1 MAVIVNLRP
10 RGYRKHPEVMKV
22 EIGLA
27 KGRPIEPAPSA
38 LVQWHARATFAA
50 AG

>member
-10 RGYRKHPEVMKV
+10 RGYRTRPEVLKV
-22 EIGLA
+22 ETRLA

-38 LVQWHARATFAA
+38 LVQWHARAAFAA